1 MKSSI
6 KIIFIVL
13 SLFFAE
19 SAYALCSVSTVA
31 MNFPAYDVLSALP
44 TDSTGSVILD
54 CDETPPA
61 KTIVSMGQSF
71 NSGGF
76 NPRQMNHAFAADFL
90 LYNLYTDAT
99 YTIIWGDGIGGGSS
113 VKKTVT
119 KNQSPVT
126 LVVYGR
132 IPALQNVGSGL
143 YSDSVVVTVDW

>member
-1 MKSSI
+1 MKTSI

-31 MNFPAYDVLSALP
+31 MNFAAYDVIAALP
-44 TDSTGSVILD
+44 TDSTGSIILS

-61 KTIVSMGQSF
+61 KTVVSMGQSF
-71 NSGGF
+71 SSGGF
-76 NPRQMNHAFAADFL
+76 NPRQMNHSFAADFL
-90 LYNLYTDAT
+90 TYNLYTDAT
-99 YTIIWGDGIGGGSS
+99 YTIIWGDGIGGGSI

-126 LVVYGR
+126 VLVYGR
-132 IPALQNVGSGL
+132 IPALQNVGAGL
-143 YSDSVVVTVDW
+143 YSDTVTVTVDW

>member
-1 MKSSI
+1 MKTSI

-13 SLFFAE
+13 SLFFADL
-19 SAYALCSVSTVA
+19 SFAACSVSTTA
-31 MNFPAYDVLSALP
+31 MNFPSYDVLSMIPA
-44 TDSTGSVILD
+44 DSTGSIILS

-61 KTIVSMGQSF
+61 KTVVSMGQSF

-76 NPRQMNHAFAADFL
+76 NPRQLNHSFAADIL
-90 LYNLYTDAT
+90 TYNLYTDAT
-99 YTIIWGDGIGGGSS
+99 YTIIWGDGVGGGLT

-126 LVVYGR
+126 LTVYGR

-143 YSDSVVVTVDW
+143 YSDSLTVTVDW